1 MDRVTMSTKLFAVA
15 AAILT
20 SACSTVGVRS
30 GTEEPAFTEVERVG
44 EIESRTYGERIAAQT
59 VVSGS
64 SEAARN
70 RGFQRLAG
78 YIFGGNT
85 ARSTIAMTAPV
96 AQAADGPAPGGP
108 QSIAMT
114 APVAQGSAG
123 RDRWTIQFFMP
134 SKYTMA
140 SLPVPRD
147 PAVVLDV
154 VPAET
159 YAVLRFTGLGS
170 ARNVAKKEAELEA
183 ALTGSQWVRTG
194 DPVVWFYDPPWTL
207 PPLRRNEVAV
217 RVSRQ
222 SR

>member
-1 MDRVTMSTKLFAVA
+1 MKTPIIALA
-15 AAILT
+15 AALMA

-30 GTEEPAFTEVERVG
+30 GTEEPAFTEVARVG
-44 EIESRTYGERIAAQT
+44 DVEIRTYGERIAAQT

-85 ARSTIAMTAPV
+85 ARSSIAMTAPV
-96 AQAADGPAPGGP
+96 AQTADEAAPGRS

-114 APVAQGSAG
+114 APVAQGATG
-123 RDRWTIQFFMP
+123 QDRWTIQFFMP
-134 SKYTMA
+134 SEYTLA
-140 SLPVPRD
+140 TLPVPSD
-147 PAVVLDV
+147 PSVVLTV

-159 YAVLRFTGLGS
+159 YAVLRFSGLGS
-170 ARNVAKKEAELEA
+170 ARTVADKQAELEA
-183 ALTGSQWVRTG
+183 ALNGSQWVSAG

-222 SR
+222 TR